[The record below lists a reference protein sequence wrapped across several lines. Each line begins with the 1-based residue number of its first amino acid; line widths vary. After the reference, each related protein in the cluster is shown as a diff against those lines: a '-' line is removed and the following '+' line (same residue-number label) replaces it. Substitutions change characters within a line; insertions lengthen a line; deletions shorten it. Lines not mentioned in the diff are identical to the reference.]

1 MPDPVRKLVG
11 ILLILVAI
19 GVASSQALLASC
31 ASTATVGGVQHS
43 VVAPDWRSAMS

>member
-31 ASTATVGGVQHS
+31 TSTATARGVQHT
-43 VVAPDWRSAMS
+43 VVTPGWRSPRP